1 MADAGVPPRSGN
13 SNRPAASGLTTTLL
27 VLLGVCCVISI
38 SVNML
43 HGDTFVHHHPDMAL
57 SRAMKDF
64 MKGRPPRRDVADT
77 MEAVEHELE
86 VEGKAEST
94 LTDKEAPVQEEENE
108 EEENEEDKNNPHN
121 AEIENDGEGETEED
135 PENDAATTERVPTK
149 LGGLTC
155 DKWGGPDAAAAEE
168 LVYWSDIPSDQDY
181 VSPFRV
187 QRGQHKK
194 YMTFE
199 PGMFVMASKC
209 NSRNLSPL

>member
-1 MADAGVPPRSGN
+1 
-13 SNRPAASGLTTTLL
+13 
-27 VLLGVCCVISI
+27 
-38 SVNML
+38 ML

-77 MEAVEHELE
+77 MEAVEPELE
-86 VEGKAEST
+86 VERKAEVDDAT
-94 LTDKEAPVQEEENE
+94 VTDKEAPDEEQENE
-108 EEENEEDKNNPHN
+108 EEVNEEEEEEDKNNPHN

-149 LGGLTC
+149 LGGLKC

-168 LVYWSDIPSDQDY
+168 LAYWSDIPSDQDY

-209 NSRNLSPL
+209 NSRISSSL